1 MKPFQVPLLCAI
13 AFAALF
19 SIIFWGPLKDV
30 STIALQLWIAGLT
43 VLTIATA
50 VTLIRAVS
58 GRVRG
63 SRIKRFV
70 LWILAT
76 PTIIAAALLGL
87 MGLLSAVFGQ
97 DEFGA
102 MLLIMLVLFG
112 GVAGGMVT
120 LLILAAFPSKPAE
133 AAQ

>member
-1 MKPFQVPLLCAI
+1 M
-13 AFAALF
+13 
-19 SIIFWGPLKDV
+19 
-30 STIALQLWIAGLT
+30 
-43 VLTIATA
+43 LTIATA

-112 GVAGGMVT
+112 GVAGGMAL